1 MSVAR
6 ELQSR
11 SLLPKPVHHKPDRI
25 LRYDE
30 QGYGP
35 YDIGDGFGERAVAVL
50 HGVHLNPG
58 NATPARRA
66 LPGHLER
73 DTRDRVLGDDHR
85 TPFLDPASGP
95 DPHRV
100 AGVDGCWLIDRTPSP
115 IVDRKSTRLNSSHT

>member
-30 QGYGP
+30 QGHGP
-35 YDIGDGFGERAVAVL
+35 YDIGDGFGERPVAVL

-58 NATPARRA
+58 DATPARRA

-73 DTRDRVLGDDHR
+73 DTRERAVGDGHR
-85 TPFLDPASGP
+85 TAFRYPASGP
-95 DPHRV
+95 DPLMS
-100 AGVDGCWLIDRTPSP
+100 AGVDACSMIAWTPS
-115 IVDRKSTRLNSSHT
+115 